1 MTVSNL
7 SSKLSSERFRSNIP
21 RRRDT
26 SIVPMVM
33 ETTEALRAQN
43 MGFPNPRK
51 VMVLALIHFR
61 LGLFWDFFGTFGF
74 SLLEK
79 GGAAYACLLASSSL
93 RSDLL
98 TITLDSIG
106 VATKGFIR
114 NCFYSLIQQACLI
127 DPGYYLVN
135 VAAHP
140 NHQ

>member
-21 RRRDT
+21 GRRDT

-33 ETTEALRAQN
+33 ETTEAYPTSPKHGISKSQKSD
-43 MGFPNPRK
+43 GFGTNPTF
-51 VMVLALIHFR
+51 AC
-61 LGLFWDFFGTFGF
+61 DFFGTFGF

-98 TITLDSIG
+98 TRTLDSIG

-114 NCFYSLIQQACLI
+114 NCFYSLILQDCLT

-135 VAAHP
+135 VAVHP
-140 NHQ
+140 NRQ